1 MKDAPRNALMST
13 GSDPR
18 GGRGVSTGSVGL
30 SAFLLLGIAVYARS
44 HHGTTAPGQVMFLVG
59 GIASM
64 LQGGGLLFSLIEHLA
79 GRSIRRGEHL
89 AHWLLPAGAL
99 RKVGDDGE
107 EEEDRKVD
115 LPIAGAVVFVV
126 PFVLVFSLSA
136 VPAGAAWQVL
146 GVVVLLLPAVALP
159 LLLERIAGYIRGTA
173 VSHPERAEVLIT
185 FSGVFI
191 GGEWHR
197 WGDPN
202 ALATGSFDARRMRL
216 SLSYR
221 PPSDPR
227 TLRTVPIPVPPG
239 LEAEARR
246 VLAAL
251 GLSTRAPA
259 AAAIRSCLRPGPVEL
274 HPHSIKPQHRRSVL
288 QRRRDPVLFGL
299 SISAGLAVLGLIAS
313 EPITRWTLVGMS
325 IAALVMSVG
334 GLLRLWERFRAS
346 AWERLA
352 RGVDPTRADV
362 GVIPMTEGEAVGMRI
377 APATPAGPVA
387 ADIRAATRLLD
398 GGDRTG
404 DAAFDAVAGVSGPR
418 RTRIA
423 VFDREFR
430 ARFTAIARHH
440 DLSVIDGE
448 LRLIPGGWHEWW
460 PPARRRLLD
469 DLIELAD
476 RLVVSENEVLGRI
489 VDAAE
494 DPSMPAAAIDAL
506 GVLVELDPERAEATA
521 AVYAEHEDPVMRL
534 MVAEMRGRDGL
545 DAIESLTAHPDVT
558 IQRRAA
564 RDMVAL
570 LPPMVAAERA
580 AVWVS
585 EDDEQLRHEAL
596 WTAAKRG
603 LPAFAVP
610 EPVLQAL
617 PVDIALDVIGW
628 VAKLPPEDGQPIL
641 IGLFGHKERL
651 VGISALHAIGSIGTP
666 SALAAIHRSRVNPQ
680 LAQAALR
687 AVELIKS
694 RYARRVGGGGL
705 SMPSGEYG
713 RLGTPGRTT
722 GSLSPVAAL
731 EDR

>member
-30 SAFLLLGIAVYARS
+30 SAFLLLGIAIYARS
-44 HHGTTAPGQVMFLVG
+44 HHGATGPGQVMFLVG

-64 LQGGGLLFSLIEHLA
+64 LQGGGLLFSLLEHLA

-99 RKVGDDGE
+99 RRVGDESDNAE
-107 EEEDRKVD
+107 ERKVD

-126 PFVLVFSLSA
+126 PFVLVFSLS
-136 VPAGAAWQVL
+136 GFGGEAWRVL
-146 GVVVLLLPAVALP
+146 GVVVLLLPALALP

-202 ALATGSFDARRMRL
+202 ALAAGSFDARRMRL

-274 HPHSIKPQHRRSVL
+274 HPHSIKPQYRRSVL

-325 IAALVMSVG
+325 ITALVMSVG

-352 RGVDPTRADV
+352 RGVDPARADV

-387 ADIRAATRLLD
+387 AEIRASTRLLD

-404 DAAFDAVAGVSGPR
+404 DPEFDAVAGVSGPR
-418 RTRIA
+418 RARVA

-469 DLIELAD
+469 ALIELAE
-476 RLVVSENEVLGRI
+476 RLVVAEDEVLGRI

-494 DPSMPAAAIDAL
+494 DPTMPAAAIDAL

-545 DAIESLTAHPDVT
+545 DAIESLTGHPDVA

-596 WTAAKRG
+596 WTAARRG

-610 EPVLQAL
+610 EPVLQQL

-641 IGLFGHKERL
+641 IGLFGHRERL
-651 VGISALHAIGSIGTP
+651 VGISALHAIGSNGTP
-666 SALAAIHRSRVNPQ
+666 SALAAIHRSRVNPE

-687 AVELIKS
+687 AVDLIKA
-694 RYARRVGGGGL
+694 RYARRVGGSL
-705 SMPSGEYG
+705 SMASGEYG
-713 RLGTPGRTT
+713 RLGMSGRTT
-722 GSLSPVAAL
+722 GKLSPVPAL
-731 EDR
+731 DEH